1 LELSHRQGQ
10 GSSHEREI
18 ASLQGQLEGAREE
31 LEAVRKENQ
40 ALSQRTSQ
48 LRDDLTTMTQVH
60 TSLSL
65 SPTASNYTVI
75 QPQ

>member
-1 LELSHRQGQ
+1 VHFEGVSVNISVCWVHNKL
-10 GSSHEREI
+10 I
-18 ASLQGQLEGAREE
+18 WGAREE

-75 QPQ
+75 HSAK